1 MKLECP
7 ILDYSCP
14 YCVGGNCCLEEMEGA
29 DPQECDAFFGLE
41 NMNEDVVVVH
51 GYPLTVFHSR
61 NGKRLGGAV
70 FTQFVAHRFGYGG
83 GLIG

>member
-1 MKLECP
+1 M
-7 ILDYSCP
+7 SCLFN
-14 YCVGGNCCLEEMEGA
+14 VGNLCKRGIRPKVFEVVEL
-29 DPQECDAFFGLE
+29 AFFGLE
-41 NMNEDVVVVH
+41 NMNEDVVVIH